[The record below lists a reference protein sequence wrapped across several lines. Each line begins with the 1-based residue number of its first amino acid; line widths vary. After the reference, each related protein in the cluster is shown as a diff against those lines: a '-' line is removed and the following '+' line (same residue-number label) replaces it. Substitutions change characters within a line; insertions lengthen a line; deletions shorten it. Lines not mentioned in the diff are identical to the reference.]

1 MKRLLLCTAL
11 LMLLFLFSSSAETLG
26 FGYVNA
32 TDVALRRGIGGA
44 ILTRLPKDTCVWIN
58 DSKTD
63 AQGTLWYKINA
74 GLHVNHTNYDYSG
87 WMKADFIDAGE
98 KLWHDITAIAA
109 DDSGIIVLRSDGT
122 TETAGRPIVAPDASG
137 WISPKGWAAPYG
149 KVIRV
154 GVPPFGNQ
162 YFIVTEKNEFIASIN
177 RLRVADGMA
186 TADSYETEPI
196 PEGQDLPAWSTNA
209 DLKDFYFAG
218 IWNST
223 EKTSVTIAV
232 GLRPD
237 GTIIAE
243 PSSLFSSL
251 ANWKDIVAIRFP
263 GTFVMGLKKD
273 GTVLLSALS
282 GSNPPDVSHW
292 HDIIAIDCGTDYCV
306 GLKKDGTLIF
316 AGDHIFMNE
325 GHTRN

>member
-1 MKRLLLCTAL
+1 MKRLLLCAAL
-11 LMLLFLFSSSAETLG
+11 LMLFLFSSSAETLG
-26 FGYVNA
+26 FGFVNA
-32 TDVALRRGIGGA
+32 TDVALRRDMGGA

-74 GLHVNHTNYDYSG
+74 GLHVNHVNYDYSG

-98 KLWHDITAIAA
+98 KIWHDITSIAA
-109 DDSGIIVLRSDGT
+109 NNSGMIVLRNDGS

-137 WISPKGWAAPYG
+137 WISPKDWSAYYG

-154 GVPPFGNQ
+154 GVPPFGNE
-162 YFIVTEKNEFIASIN
+162 YFIVTEKNEFISSVN

-196 PEGQDLPAWSTNA
+196 PEGQDLPAWSTDA
-209 DLKDFYFAG
+209 DLKDFYFTG
-218 IWNST
+218 IWNSAKKSG
-223 EKTSVTIAV
+223 ETIAV

-237 GTIIAE
+237 GTMIAE
-243 PSSLFSSL
+243 PSSLFSSP
-251 ANWKDIVAIRFP
+251 ADWQDIVAMRLT
-263 GTFVMGLKKD
+263 GTFVIGLKND
-273 GTVLLSALS
+273 GTVLLSAFS
-282 GSNPPDVSHW
+282 GSNPPDVSRW
-292 HDIIAIDCGTDYCV
+292 QDIIAIACGNDYCV
-306 GLKKDGTLIF
+306 GLKKDGTLLF